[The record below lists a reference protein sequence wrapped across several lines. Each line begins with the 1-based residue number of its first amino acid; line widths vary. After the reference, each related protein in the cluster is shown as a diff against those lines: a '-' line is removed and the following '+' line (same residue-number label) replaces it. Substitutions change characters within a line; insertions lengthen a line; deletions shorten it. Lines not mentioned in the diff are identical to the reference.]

1 MALLSRRVQVLAG
14 WQRNKF
20 REVKMQW
27 ATVQGRQGKKK
38 KTLIERPQLES
49 SRGCGEIT

>member
-20 REVKMQW
+20 REVKMQR
-27 ATVQGRQGKKK
+27 ANVQGPKKDA
-38 KTLIERPQLES
+38 RVVP
-49 SRGCGEIT
+49 RMW